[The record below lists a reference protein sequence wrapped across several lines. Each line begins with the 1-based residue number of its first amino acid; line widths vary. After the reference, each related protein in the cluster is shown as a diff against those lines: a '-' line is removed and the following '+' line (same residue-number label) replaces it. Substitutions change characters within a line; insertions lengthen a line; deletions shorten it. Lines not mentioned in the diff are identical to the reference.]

1 MKAAQKK
8 SGDVSPLPTSGI
20 YKKGSLEYG
29 ELMDATFELAK
40 GTSGAVASYI
50 GLVKSPG
57 LKNREVKELL
67 IETYPQ
73 YSDRMLLQICDEIKR
88 KYKLKLA
95 VIYHFEGSFKVGET
109 LVLVIVVGRSRTDVF
124 PALEEAIHRYKTE
137 PAIWKK
143 EVYAGGKSRW
153 VNK

>member
-1 MKAAQKK
+1 MAKAKVTGRQ
-8 SGDVSPLPTSGI
+8 LPPSGI
-20 YKKGSLEYG
+20 YRKGSLDYN
-29 ELMDATFELAK
+29 ELMTIATETSK
-40 GTSGAVASYI
+40 GPSGAVASYV

-57 LKNREVKELL
+57 LRNREVKELV

-73 YSDRMLLQICDEIKR
+73 YSDRMLLQICDEIKQ
-88 KYKLKLA
+88 KYKLPLA

-109 LVLVIVVGRSRTDVF
+109 LVLVIVAGRSRTNVF

-143 EVYAGGKSRW
+143 EVYGGGRSKW
-153 VNK
+153 VNR

>member
-1 MKAAQKK
+1 MLAKGKITESQ
-8 SGDVSPLPTSGI
+8 LPPSGI
-20 YKKGSLEYG
+20 YRKGSLKYD
-29 ELMDATFELAK
+29 ELMGTVLELAK
-40 GTSGAVASYI
+40 GACGAVATYV

-57 LKNREVKELL
+57 LKNREVKELM

-73 YSDRMLLQICDEIKR
+73 YSDKMLLRICDEITK
-88 KYKLKLA
+88 KYKLEFA
-95 VIYHFEGSFKVGET
+95 VIYHFEGSFRVGET
-109 LVLVIVVGRSRTDVF
+109 LVMVIVVGRSRTNVF

-143 EVYAGGKSRW
+143 EVYDGGKSKW

>member
-1 MKAAQKK
+1 MTKENEAELH
-8 SGDVSPLPTSGI
+8 LPSSGI
-20 YKKGSLEYG
+20 YRKGSLKYNK
-29 ELMDATFELAK
+29 LMDIVLELAK
-40 GTSGAVASYI
+40 GPSGAVATYI

-57 LKNREVKELL
+57 LKNKEVKELM

-73 YSDRMLLQICDEIKR
+73 YSDKMLLLICDEITK
-88 KYKLKLA
+88 KYKLELA
-95 VIYHFEGSFKVGET
+95 VIYHFEGSFRVGET
-109 LVLVIVVGRSRTDVF
+109 LVMVIVVGRSRANVF

-143 EVYAGGKSRW
+143 EIYGGGKSKW